1 MKSPAWGKRG
11 LVMVTSVQIS
21 RLAARIEQLA
31 SLVSP
36 SIDGYAVCIPDT
48 WLDTPREAQT
58 LERHCQRYP
67 EDATA
72 KTVLL
77 VRLFAPGP
85 VSSPVEPGDRLAVGL
100 TGWRA
105 IDGVSW
111 QQIAYEQ
118 GWAP

>member
-1 MKSPAWGKRG
+1 MAT
-11 LVMVTSVQIS
+11 LAQIS

-31 SLVSP
+31 NRVS
-36 SIDGYAVCIPDT
+36 SGVEGCVVCIPDA
-48 WLDTPREAQT
+48 WLNTPREAQT

-72 KTVLL
+72 KTVVLL
-77 VRLFAPGP
+77 RLFGPRP
-85 VSSPVEPGDRLAVGL
+85 VSSPVEPGESLAVNS

-105 IDGVSW
+105 CDGVSW
-111 QQIAYEQ
+111 QEIAYEQ